1 VQAAACRENAPRTGV
16 AASAQVRKDS
26 RSPAVAPRSVLRLAA
41 REGETMSASARRRG
55 AIAAAATAALA
66 ASVVAA
72 PSATARPLENVRF
85 TETDSFTDTN
95 FCDVGLTVQVD
106 ETADIHILFNS
117 RKPGTAPYFKAN
129 VVADT
134 TYTGPGGVVTEHAT
148 IADKDLKI
156 TDNGDGTMTIL
167 VLATGNAA
175 VYDETGKAI
184 ARNPGQV
191 RYEVLVDYGADIAD
205 PSDDQFIEF
214 LDLVKGSTGRN
225 DDFCAAVLPVI
236 G

>member
-1 VQAAACRENAPRTGV
+1 M
-16 AASAQVRKDS
+16 
-26 RSPAVAPRSVLRLAA
+26 SV
-41 REGETMSASARRRG
+41 SARRRG
-55 AIAAAATAALA
+55 AIAAAAAAALA

-85 TETDSFTDTN
+85 TEVDSFTDTN
-95 FCDVGLTVQVD
+95 FCDAGITVQIDSTSEV
-106 ETADIHILFNS
+106 HILLNS

-129 VVADT
+129 VGAVT
-134 TYTGPGGVVTEHAT
+134 TYTGPGGVVTEHVR
-148 IADKDLKI
+148 IVDKDLKI

-175 VYDETGKAI
+175 AYGEDGKAI

-191 RYEVLVDYGADIAD
+191 RYEVLIDYGADIAD
-205 PSDDQFIEF
+205 PSDDEF
-214 LDLVKGSTGRN
+214 LEFLGEVKGSTGRS
-225 DDFCAAVLPVI
+225 DDFCSAVVPII